1 MKLAQKQFK
10 KMTGCFGSFGLWIL
24 FCGIDRKGSKP
35 NFSVTDLETTNLL
48 QSMPPPSTWPLSF
61 WLALFVLV
69 FGTAGGIYGIRYLRE
84 KQAQEELDAIVDE
97 QALLG
102 LETELE
108 NKRVEE
114 EGRDFLEEMCGT
126 SDPVDLLPIVKSNEE
141 FEQKVEEYKTSDRFR
156 EQGLQQ
162 IYDLRK
168 NLEFTFRNP
177 EFPFLRTQMIEKG
190 TRLECYL
197 RHKNR
202 NVVFMTSVLDS
213 NETDLFIKPPTVKR
227 RPANLKQFPDLHCR
241 IRRENDADYEFSLKI
256 VDQMIDEMNAVVLRH
271 TTHIRKME
279 IRESER
285 VPMDMEMEF
294 QLVTE
299 AQYDLEQK
307 FEAEKQDRETLSA
320 TIKDMSAGGMKLQ
333 MVQMPAQGIN
343 KGDVL
348 VFHLPYASLRRN
360 LAASVMNI
368 LPRGGLYD
376 MHLKFRDNDTIT
388 RMKINQYLHR
398 LTKSMEAMA
407 S

>member
-168 NLEFTFRNP
+168 NLEFTFRNL